1 MTYKYLFYK
10 IYNYFFLLINVLFN
24 KYMLNYTVCLNQTII
39 FYNFLFINNLFSL
52 SRARALVRF

>member
-24 KYMLNYTVCLNQTII
+24 KYMLYYLSNNNRF
-39 FYNFLFINNLFSL
+39 FYKEYLF
-52 SRARALVRF
+52 

>member
-24 KYMLNYTVCLNQTII
+24 KYMLYYLLNNNRF
-39 FYNFLFINNLFSL
+39 FYKEYLF
-52 SRARALVRF
+52 